1 MESNHFLCVFD
12 ANDDDSHY
20 MQFAPVVGDLAAE
33 RQKNLDI
40 LGKLTK
46 NKPVLNVDKAVNT
59 QIVSEQKL

>member
-1 MESNHFLCVFD
+1 MCVFD
-12 ANDDDSHY
+12 ANDY